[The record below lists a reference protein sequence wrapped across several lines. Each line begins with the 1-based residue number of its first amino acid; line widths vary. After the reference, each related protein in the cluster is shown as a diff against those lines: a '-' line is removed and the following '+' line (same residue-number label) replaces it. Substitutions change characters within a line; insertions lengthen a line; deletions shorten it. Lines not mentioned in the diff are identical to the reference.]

1 MKLRGFALMVTL
13 ILLISF
19 VTSIGQTTVRKDSW
33 SNYKQLT
40 VFTGTDVSA
49 ADTSEYLILPSDA
62 TQGIFYFKADTVTTS
77 DTLKSIYV
85 QDSPDGVNWV
95 NSGISISNIT
105 TAGIYRY
112 TTTLLGR
119 YIRLIFNV
127 GGSSIK
133 IDFNCKLV
141 LKE

>member
-1 MKLRGFALMVTL
+1 MKLQRIALTFIIFFIFSLLAFA
-13 ILLISF
+13 
-19 VTSIGQTTVRKDSW
+19 QTNVRKDSW
-33 SNYKQLT
+33 SNYKQVT

-77 DTLKSIYV
+77 DTLKSIYI

-119 YIRLIFNV
+119 YVRLIFNV
-127 GGSSIK
+127 GGSGVK
-133 IDFNCKLV
+133 IDFNCKVV